1 MDAFEPI
8 GELVVETGEYEVRN
22 GEAYRYIARAGAEIN
37 YVEIAGTVEINGA
50 LYLIYS
56 NAY

>member
-22 GEAYRYIARAGAEIN
+22 GKAYRYIARAGTEIN
-37 YVEIAGTVEINGA
+37 YVEIVGTVEINGA
-50 LYLIYS
+50 LLFNIF
-56 NAY
+56 